1 MQFTIYGK
9 PKGKDRPRFGQ
20 GRTYTAPATKEY
32 EDRVKFEYARQ
43 CRNRRFEGNVKV
55 DIVAYTEPQKAL
67 PKKKREEL
75 IGQYYP
81 SKPDCDNIEKIVLD
95 ALNGVAYEDD
105 KQVVSLTC
113 QKFYAEQS
121 RVVVDIN
128 EVEENKNERRGWTV
142 RNEDIQKSVG
152 DARKLLCENWRCKV
166 SKDGGAEI

>member
-105 KQVVSLTC
+105 KQVVALTC

-121 RVVVDIN
+121 KVVVDIN
-128 EVEENKNERRGWTV
+128 KVEENK
-142 RNEDIQKSVG
+142 K
-152 DARKLLCENWRCKV
+152 
-166 SKDGGAEI
+166 